1 MINPKVASDV
11 GLLIMM
17 LIFSL
22 YCPDIAQNIM
32 SKVLVTLIIAV
43 GKLILMQAR
52 TVSHNVADC
61 VILK

>member
-1 MINPKVASDV
+1 
-11 GLLIMM
+11 M

-43 GKLILMQAR
+43 GKLMLIHAR
-52 TVSHNVADC
+52 TISHNVADC
-61 VILK
+61 VIFK